1 MTTLLFISF
10 LLLVLSEVLYDGHFG
25 DKHDEMSAY
34 VLVFILTFAELL
46 GLLIGRIDGVVVYL
60 FIRYA
65 LFDAAFGYFFR
76 DGVFYLGEGAWTDR
90 VQKHLPKALRVVLWV
105 VSLSVAILCLS

>member
-25 DKHDEMSAY
+25 DKHDEISAF
-34 VLVFILTFAELL
+34 VLVFILCFAELL
-46 GLLIGRIDGVVVYL
+46 GLLICRIDGVIVYL

-76 DGVFYLGEGAWTDR
+76 DGVFYLGQGAWTDR
-90 VQKHLPKALRVVLWV
+90 VQKNFPKWLRVFLWV
-105 VSLSVAILCLS
+105 VSVSLAIFCLT